1 MFQMHSRV
9 IALVTAAFIVPAT
22 VVLACEGECIVGIT
36 NALLGNYTRPMNR
49 AFIEIV
55 NIYSSFVVSALMVF
69 FSRTMKSIPR
79 LLAQSLPRLLPSS
92 APFKTNTSSVVTITW
107 RMPSSN
113 PTFMASAKT
122 LRREKTPRDA
132 QILIAP
138 SFVEHQDL

>member
-69 FSRTMKSIPR
+69 F
-79 LLAQSLPRLLPSS
+79 
-92 APFKTNTSSVVTITW
+92 F
-107 RMPSSN
+107 
-113 PTFMASAKT
+113 
-122 LRREKTPRDA
+122 
-132 QILIAP
+132 
-138 SFVEHQDL
+138 